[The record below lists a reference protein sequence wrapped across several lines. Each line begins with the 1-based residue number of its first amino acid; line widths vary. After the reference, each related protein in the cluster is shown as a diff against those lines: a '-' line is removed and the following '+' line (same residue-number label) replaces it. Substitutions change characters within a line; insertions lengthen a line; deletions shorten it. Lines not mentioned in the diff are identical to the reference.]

1 MAKLVKCKHCGA
13 RIAATAKTCPQCG
26 GENTPPKPAYKRLW
40 FKILIALI
48 VISFIQDL
56 VNPRDKTNVI
66 ASSEGEKPTS
76 SVASSVES
84 RSELV
89 AQSVVT
95 SSETVKEDNSFMLV
109 DGVLGKYGEEV
120 TIPSQTYGQYTYTR
134 YLITSGEYTV
144 ENKGGEKIATV
155 FVVNNDNSDDV
166 KAVLRFSKTG
176 EKQRVTVEDGYNIQ
190 LSLETQVL
198 FTPVE

>member
-56 VNPRDKTNVI
+56 VNPRERTNVT
-66 ASSEGEKPTS
+66 ANPKSEKPTS
-76 SVASSVES
+76 SVTSSVES
-84 RSELV
+84 QNETV
-89 AQSVVT
+89 AQSVVA

-109 DGVLGKYGEEV
+109 DGAL
-120 TIPSQTYGQYTYTR
+120 
-134 YLITSGEYTV
+134 
-144 ENKGGEKIATV
+144 
-155 FVVNNDNSDDV
+155 
-166 KAVLRFSKTG
+166 
-176 EKQRVTVEDGYNIQ
+176 
-190 LSLETQVL
+190 
-198 FTPVE
+198 

>member
-40 FKILIALI
+40 FKI
-48 VISFIQDL
+48 
-56 VNPRDKTNVI
+56 
-66 ASSEGEKPTS
+66 SEEPTS
-76 SVASSVES
+76 SVTSSVEIQN
-84 RSELV
+84 ETV
-89 AQSVVT
+89 AQSVVA

-109 DGVLGKYGEEV
+109 DGALGKYGEEV

-134 YLITSGEYTV
+134 YLIPAGEYTV
-144 ENKGGEKIATV
+144 ENKGGEKMATV

-166 KAVLRFSKTG
+166 KSVLRFSKIG

>member
-56 VNPRDKTNVI
+56 VNPRERTNVT
-66 ASSEGEKPTS
+66 ANPKSEEPTS
-76 SVASSVES
+76 SVTSSVEIQN
-84 RSELV
+84 ETV
-89 AQSVVT
+89 AQSVVA

-109 DGVLGKYGEEV
+109 DGALGKYGEEV
-120 TIPSQTYGQYTYTR
+120 TIPS
-134 YLITSGEYTV
+134 
-144 ENKGGEKIATV
+144 
-155 FVVNNDNSDDV
+155 
-166 KAVLRFSKTG
+166 
-176 EKQRVTVEDGYNIQ
+176 
-190 LSLETQVL
+190 
-198 FTPVE
+198 